1 MCSIPASRFSIFL
14 RYIGASRCGGADRAM
29 EALTI
34 DFSTARLTDDQ
45 FYYLCRQNEALCFE
59 MTAQGEVIVMSPVGG
74 DSGEREADFIT
85 DLKIW
90 NRASRLG
97 HVFSSSTMFRL
108 PNGAKRSPD
117 AAWVETNRWNAL
129 TPVERQKFPPIA
141 PDFVIEL
148 RSATDSLKVLQEK
161 MQEYI
166 DQGVKLGWLLNPQ
179 DQQAEIYAPGQ
190 AVVTVALPTTL
201 SGGALMPGF
210 SLVVPLF

>member
-1 MCSIPASRFSIFL
+1 MPSSQFSIFL

-34 DFSTARLTDDQ
+34 DFSTASFTDDQ
-45 FYYLCRQNEALCFE
+45 FYYLCRQNEAFCFE
-59 MTAQGEVIVMSPVGG
+59 MNAQREVIVMSPVGG
-74 DSGEREADFIT
+74 ESGRRE
-85 DLKIW
+85 LK
-90 NRASRLG
+90 LG
-97 HVFSSSTMFRL
+97 TQVCNWTEQSGLGEAFSSSTMFRL

-117 AAWVETNRWNAL
+117 VAWVEKSRWDAL
-129 TPVERQKFPPIA
+129 TIAEKEKFLPLA

-166 DQGVKLGWLLNPQ
+166 DNGVQLGWLLNPQ
-179 DQQAEIYAPGQ
+179 NQQAEIYAPGQ

-210 SLVVPLF
+210 NLVVPLF